1 MTLWSA
7 VILASIACM
16 LLKIAGYLT
25 PTHWLEE
32 PRTARITDLLTVAL
46 LAALIATQTLASGQN
61 LVIDARIPAVIVAA
75 ILLTVRAPFLLVVV
89 AGAAT
94 AALLRLAGLAA

>member
-7 VILASIACM
+7 VLLACILCM
-16 LLKIAGYLT
+16 LLKLGGYLT

-46 LAALIATQTLASGQN
+46 LAALIATQTLTSSQSIT
-61 LVIDARIPAVIVAA
+61 LDARIPAVLVAG
-75 ILLTVRAPFLLVVV
+75 LLLSVRAPFLLVVL

-94 AALLRLAGLAA
+94 AALLRLWDLAA